1 MANAPAMYD
10 ASKIT
15 TTIANKIVSGYK
27 KGTFVTANKDEQ
39 NVAVESNAQ
48 GEASFALNNSG
59 LGTIVITLN
68 QTSPWNRI
76 LNGYANKNEFFDIWV
91 DDPINKERRGGTQA
105 FVEKLA
111 DATFSDGVE
120 ARAYTI
126 KVGDFSARNY

>member
-1 MANAPAMYD
+1 MANAPAIYD

-48 GEASFALNNSG
+48 GEASFSLNNAA
-59 LGTIVITLN
+59 LGTIVVTLN

-76 LNGYANKNEFFDIWV
+76 LNGYASKNDFFDVWV

-105 FVEKLA
+105 FVEKIA
-111 DATFSDGVE
+111 DAAYSDGVE

-126 KVGDFSARNY
+126 KVGDFSVRNY